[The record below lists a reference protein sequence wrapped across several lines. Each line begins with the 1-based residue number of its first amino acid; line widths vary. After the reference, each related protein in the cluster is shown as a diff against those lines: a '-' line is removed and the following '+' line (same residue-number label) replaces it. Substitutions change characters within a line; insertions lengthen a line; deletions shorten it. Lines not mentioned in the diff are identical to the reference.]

1 MYYVHQMK
9 CPYCAEEIKDEAIV
23 CRYCGRD
30 LSIIRLLGPML
41 ERISALEQQVSH
53 IAAAQ
58 EGAEQPSGRVADN
71 ELDPEGPL
79 DKQVEGRVTR
89 SKGRKITWLAATL
102 SVGLIAPFFPL
113 VGMLS
118 EGGLALV
125 VTMVVGCL
133 IALAGGFWAGLKWP
147 GRHLS
152 TYILSST
159 SAGTLGALVGPVLGA
174 VWLITT
180 EGVRGNELL
189 VGAQWVLAG
198 FSIILAVG
206 FFFADRYFEG
216 VNRSGS
222 RPRGYNPLRFF
233 LAIMV
238 LISFVVYS
246 FLSLLFVSGALFG
259 DLYEK
264 RKRWHSGSV
273 SQTENETIYG
283 RTAAAFSGP
292 EKRPRQSTGLVIQA
306 LAPTTGA
313 IIGLIGTV
321 VQVSSNVSSP

>member
-1 MYYVHQMK
+1 VYYVHHMK

-23 CRYCGRD
+23 GRYWGRD
-30 LSIIRLLGPML
+30 LSVIRLLGPML
-41 ERISALEQQVSH
+41 ERISALEQQVSQ
-53 IAAAQ
+53 ISAAQ

-71 ELDPEGPL
+71 ELDPEGLL
-79 DKQVEGRVTR
+79 DKQVESRVTR
-89 SKGRKITWLAATL
+89 SKGRNITWLAATL

-113 VGMLS
+113 VGILS

-206 FFFADRYFEG
+206 FFFADR
-216 VNRSGS
+216 
-222 RPRGYNPLRFF
+222 
-233 LAIMV
+233 
-238 LISFVVYS
+238 
-246 FLSLLFVSGALFG
+246 
-259 DLYEK
+259 
-264 RKRWHSGSV
+264 
-273 SQTENETIYG
+273 
-283 RTAAAFSGP
+283 
-292 EKRPRQSTGLVIQA
+292 
-306 LAPTTGA
+306 
-313 IIGLIGTV
+313 
-321 VQVSSNVSSP
+321 